1 LAGLFGLA
9 YGLILGPS
17 DWSSPLVLGSLL
29 GGAAGCVLFL
39 VVESRQREPLVP
51 LGLFRSPLVSGANL
65 ATLLLYSALNG
76 VMFFLVLNLQQVQG
90 YPPSTAGLA
99 LLPAIASIALLSGPA
114 GSLADRIGPRLQM
127 IAGPMVVALGTVLLA
142 IAGATTVYARDLL
155 PGVMLV
161 GIGMAV
167 VIAPLTKSALSVG
180 RELSGTASGFNNAVA
195 RIAALLAVALLGA
208 IMVST
213 FTGRLS
219 ASVAESGLSPEQQ
232 SEILVQSDK
241 LGGIVIPEPFDDAA
255 RLAARQ
261 AVSDSFA
268 HGFRLV
274 MIASALLA
282 LGAAVVSFLTIRGP
296 ASKNDPL

>member
-1 LAGLFGLA
+1 
-9 YGLILGPS
+9 
-17 DWSSPLVLGSLL
+17 
-29 GGAAGCVLFL
+29 
-39 VVESRQREPLVP
+39 
-51 LGLFRSPLVSGANL
+51 
-65 ATLLLYSALNG
+65 
-76 VMFFLVLNLQQVQG
+76 
-90 YPPSTAGLA
+90 
-99 LLPAIASIALLSGPA
+99 
-114 GSLADRIGPRLQM
+114 
-127 IAGPMVVALGTVLLA
+127 
-142 IAGATTVYARDLL
+142 
-155 PGVMLV
+155 MLV